1 MVFKRTKIVVTLG
14 PASNSRET
22 IEELVKAGVDVFRLN
37 FSHASYEEH
46 LNNINK
52 IREIRTKLNK
62 PVAILQDLSG
72 PKVRIGTIANGSML
86 LKAGEEII
94 LDPSLKGPSK
104 GNRISINYPDFAKDM
119 FVGARL
125 LLADGDIE
133 LEITRIESS
142 EVFCRVIVGGELSSK
157 KGVNFHTGSFSLP
170 ALTDKDR
177 RDLKF
182 GLEHGVDVVAMS
194 FVRNAEDLLQARQL
208 CEQLGRKIPLI
219 AKIEKH
225 EALGNL
231 DEILDTADGLMVARG
246 DLGVEIPIEKVPIVQ
261 KEIIKKANMAGKPV
275 ITATQMLRSMVDS
288 PRPTRAEVTDVA
300 NAIMDGTDAVM
311 LSEETAVGKYP
322 VKAVEMMRRVALYT
336 EQHFPYCL
344 HMEDYFHG
352 DVIGLTESVAHS
364 AVMLTRDLK
373 ARLVIAATRTGY
385 TATAIAKYRPRAIIL
400 ALTPEETVYYRL
412 ALVWGVQPALFDL
425 HTDVHKFFVAAE
437 QAAARMQL
445 LEPGDRYV
453 ITSGFPLGKPGSIN
467 QIKAGTYQPKE

>member
-1 MVFKRTKIVVTLG
+1 MEFKRTKIVVTLG

-22 IEELVKAGVDVFRLN
+22 IEQLIKAGVNVFRLN

-46 LNNINK
+46 LNNITK
-52 IREIRTKLNK
+52 IQEIRRKLNK

-72 PKVRIGTIANGSML
+72 PKVRIGDIAEGSLL
-86 LKAGEEII
+86 LKSGDEII
-94 LDPSLKGPSK
+94 LDPTLKGPSQ
-104 GNRISINYPDFAKDM
+104 GNRIFINYPDFAKDM

-142 EVFCRVIVGGELSSK
+142 QVFCKVIVGGELSSK

-177 RDLKF
+177 QDLEF
-182 GLEHGVDVVAMS
+182 GLKHGVDVVAMS
-194 FVRNAEDLLQARQL
+194 FVRNAADLLQARQL
-208 CEQLGRKIPLI
+208 CEQLGRKVPLI

-225 EALGNL
+225 EALDNL
-231 DEILDTADGLMVARG
+231 DEILAASDGLMVARG

-261 KEIIKKANMAGKPV
+261 KEIIKKANLAGKPV

-311 LSEETAVGKYP
+311 LSEETAIGKYP
-322 VKAVEMMRRVALYT
+322 VKAVEMMSRVARYT
-336 EQHFPYCL
+336 EANFPFSRNL
-344 HMEDYFHG
+344 DEFFRG
-352 DVIGLTESVAHS
+352 DTIGLTESVAHS
-364 AVMLTRDLK
+364 AVMLTCDLK

-400 ALTPEETVYYRL
+400 ALTPEEEVYYRL

-437 QAAARMQL
+437 RAAVKMQL

-467 QIKAGTYQPKE
+467 QIKAGTYQPRE